1 MASLF
6 DKFKQGLTK
15 TRQGFV
21 DEIAKLVHNKY
32 AIDDELLDQ
41 LEEIL
46 IRADIGVE
54 TALQVIEYLKEQV
67 LKHGFRESNDLIAYL
82 KEQLTEH
89 LTRAEL
95 ENNGSTEQ
103 VFFQPQAK
111 PFVIVVVG
119 VNGTGKTTTIAKLA
133 KAYRDRGKK
142 VLLAAADT
150 FRAAAS
156 EQLEIW
162 AKRAQVE
169 LVRTQPGG
177 DPAAVAFDAMKAAQA
192 RGVDVVMVDTAGRLH
207 TKVNLMEEL
216 RKLNRVLNKVMPS
229 APHEVLL
236 VLDAST
242 GQNALSQA
250 KQFKDAVNVTG
261 VVVTKLDGTAK
272 GGMVLAVHQTLK
284 LPIRFIGLGE
294 SMDDLKPF
302 EANTFVEALFQ

>member
-6 DKFKQGLTK
+6 DKFKQGLTR

-21 DEIAKLVHNKY
+21 DEIVKLVTNQY
-32 AIDDELLDQ
+32 SIDDEVLDQ
-41 LEEIL
+41 IEEIL
-46 IRADIGVE
+46 VRADIGVE
-54 TALQVIEYLKEQV
+54 TALDIIEDLKEKV
-67 LKHGFRESNDLIAYL
+67 LEEGFREPEDLIAYL
-82 KEQLTEH
+82 KTQLSEH
-89 LTRAEL
+89 LTQSEL
-95 ENNGSTEQ
+95 ETNGSTEQ

-111 PFVIVVVG
+111 PFVIMVVG

-133 KAYRDRGKK
+133 KVYRDLGKK

-162 AKRAQVE
+162 AKRANVE

-177 DPAAVAFDAMKAAQA
+177 DPGAVAFDAMKAAQA
-192 RGVDVVMVDTAGRLH
+192 RDVDVVIVDTAGRLH
-207 TKVNLMEEL
+207 TQVNLMEEL
-216 RKLNRVLNKVMPS
+216 RKLHRVLKKVMDS

-250 KQFKDAVNVTG
+250 KQFKEAVNVTG

-272 GGMVLAVHQTLK
+272 GGMVLAVQKTLH